1 MDLLPAKVPGG
12 KNILG
17 ILYENVTYYLKTK
30 ISLGFYTSQIYI
42 LLKRASLNFFP
53 IYIYMIFICLLDFCH

>member
-12 KNILG
+12 KNILCT
-17 ILYENVTYYLKTK
+17 LYENVTYYLKIK
-30 ISLGFYTSQIYI
+30 ISLGFHTFQIYI

-53 IYIYMIFICLLDFCH
+53 IYIYMIIICLFDFCH